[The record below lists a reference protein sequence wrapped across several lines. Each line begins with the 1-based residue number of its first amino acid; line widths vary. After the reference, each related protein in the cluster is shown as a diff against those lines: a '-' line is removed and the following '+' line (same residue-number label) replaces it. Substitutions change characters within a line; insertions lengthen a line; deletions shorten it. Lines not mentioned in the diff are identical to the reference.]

1 MPCKPLCRTRFCGNS
16 EGACWIG
23 PTATGSESGT
33 KRWLRTYKIE
43 ALREERDRGWG
54 SWESG
59 GCRWGA
65 TAAVAKSRLNF
76 QTVAELG
83 DWGIWPVMAKPSST
97 YLTRPS
103 RSLAISS
110 ALFSD
115 VFKATLSASVGL

>member
-1 MPCKPLCRTRFCGNS
+1 MGRR
-16 EGACWIG
+16 
-23 PTATGSESGT
+23 
-33 KRWLRTYKIE
+33 
-43 ALREERDRGWG
+43 
-54 SWESG
+54 

>member
-1 MPCKPLCRTRFCGNS
+1 MVPVKGIAGSAPPL
-16 EGACWIG
+16 
-23 PTATGSESGT
+23 PGSESGT
-33 KRWLRTYKIE
+33 KRWLRTYKIK
-43 ALREERDRGWG
+43 ALHEERDRGWC
-54 SWESG
+54 SWEG
-59 GCRWGA
+59 GGGGRWGA